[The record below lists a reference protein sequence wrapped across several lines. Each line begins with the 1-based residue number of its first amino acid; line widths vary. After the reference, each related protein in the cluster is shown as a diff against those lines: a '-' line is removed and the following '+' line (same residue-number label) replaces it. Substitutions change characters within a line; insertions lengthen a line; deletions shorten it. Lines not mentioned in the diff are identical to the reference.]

1 MPVSSVRLVIF
12 DCDGVLV
19 DSERLVVRTE
29 AAILSGLGWELS
41 EAEIIDR
48 FVGRSA
54 RYMHGEI
61 ERVLGR
67 EIDWE
72 AEFEVEYRRVLES
85 DLVAVDGVADLLDQI
100 TVATCVASSGNHEK
114 IRFSLGL
121 TNLLDRFGDR
131 IFSVEDVERGKPDPD
146 VFLYAADQ
154 MGFAPYECA
163 VIEDS
168 VSGVTAGIA
177 AGMRV
182 FAFAG
187 GVTSA
192 SKLSMDG
199 ASVFHHMS
207 ELHRLIFP

>member
-1 MPVSSVRLVIF
+1 MPSSSVRLVIF

-29 AAILSGLGWELS
+29 AAILSRLGWELS
-41 EAEIIDR
+41 EAEIIDK

-54 RYMHGEI
+54 RYMHREI

-121 TNLLDRFGDR
+121 TDLLGRFGDR

-177 AGMRV
+177 AGMQV